1 MYQSI
6 SKRIVKIIV
15 ITALISII
23 AVSIPGMLLFSSK
36 IKEEALSSKKRIM
49 EEIVNQADYKIETL
63 QREAEEILSDKE
75 LNELLS
81 SALAGDTSVK
91 NQISLL
97 MNKFVNDN
105 YETGIHSA
113 VIRLS
118 NGMEFTSITRIYSD
132 SYPVDEEY
140 LKSHTYY
147 LGTPQIYTDQDI
159 TLKDEIRF
167 VTPMNSQNPSDGYLI
182 LNVDL
187 ASFETIFCSASEES
201 DRLQWLDY
209 KNDPLYPLE
218 NAYDTESFTHI
229 LDFISKI
236 RINSQAQF
244 AGDNVYTLI
253 QFSKRG
259 GIKMVMDVSSETLL
273 KPYQWIFIFYAI
285 SLIIVVLII
294 ILSTIPVL
302 LRRLHPL
309 VRLTRHMKTTSKEA
323 SIVPFEK
330 LHTNDEIETL
340 ADAFN
345 TMAENINEK
354 NKLSVQ
360 HESDRAKL
368 KFSLLTSQINPH
380 FVYNTLNIITHLS
393 RRQKYDEIIKVNSA
407 LIRILKD
414 TLRIDD
420 KEVSDTVEH
429 EFNIIE
435 QYILIQKYRYGSAF
449 TVEYHADENARKMLI
464 PKNVIQ
470 PMVENALFHG
480 IVPLLDDNFTGKIVV
495 SVSYTDDQIILSV
508 SDNGIG
514 MDPEHLEHVK
524 RFANSTEYER
534 GKHIGLKSVYTRI
547 AHLFGDSP
555 DNSRFLIQSEPGK
568 GTRITVIMDRI
579 N

>member
-6 SKRIVKIIV
+6 SKRIVKIII
-15 ITALISII
+15 ITALISIV

-36 IKEEALSSKKRIM
+36 IKEEALSSKKKIM
-49 EEIVNQADYKIETL
+49 EEIVNQADYKIETIR
-63 QREAEEILSDKE
+63 REAKEILSNNE
-75 LNELLS
+75 LNALLLS
-81 SALAGDTSVK
+81 AGSGDHSIE

-97 MNKFVNDN
+97 LNQFVNDN

-113 VIRLS
+113 VIRMPD
-118 NGMEFTSITRIYSD
+118 GTEYTSITRIYSD

-140 LKSHTYY
+140 LNSHNYY
-147 LGTPQIYTDQDI
+147 LGTPQIYTDQES

-167 VTPMNSQNPSDGYLI
+167 VTLINSSDPSAGYLI

-187 ASFETIFCSASEES
+187 ATFETIFSSASDES
-201 DRLQWLDY
+201 DRLMWLDY
-209 KNDPLYPLE
+209 KNDPIYPLE
-218 NAYDTESFTHI
+218 NTYDTDKFKRI
-229 LDFISKI
+229 LDFTNTIH
-236 RINSQAQF
+236 INSQDQF
-244 AGDNVYTLI
+244 SEDNVYTLL
-253 QFSKRG
+253 QVSKRG
-259 GIKMVMDVSSETLL
+259 SLKMVMDVSSETLL
-273 KPYQWIFIFYAI
+273 KPYQWIFLFYEI
-285 SLIIVVLII
+285 SLVVVVLII
-294 ILSTIPVL
+294 IISAIPVL

-309 VRLTRHMKTTSKEA
+309 IRLTHHMEKTSKES
-323 SIVPFEK
+323 SIATFEN

-340 ADAFN
+340 AYAFN
-345 TMAENINEK
+345 LMAENINEK

-360 HESDRAKL
+360 HEIDRAKL
-368 KFSLLTSQINPH
+368 SFSLLASQINPH

-393 RRQKYDEIIKVNSA
+393 RRQKYEEIIEVNSA

-420 KEVSDTVEH
+420 KEVTDTVEH
-429 EFNIIE
+429 EFGIID

-449 TVEYHADENARKMLI
+449 TVEYHADDDARKMLI
-464 PKNVIQ
+464 PKNIIQ

-514 MDPEHLEHVK
+514 MDPEHLEQVR
-524 RFANSTEYER
+524 RFANNTDYER

-547 AHLFGDSP
+547 AHLFGNSP
-555 DNSRFLIQSEPGK
+555 DNYRFLIQSEPGK
-568 GTRITVIMDRI
+568 GTRITVILDRI

>member
-1 MYQSI
+1 VYQSI

-63 QREAEEILSDKE
+63 QREAEEILSDRD

-97 MNKFVNDN
+97 INKFVNDN

-429 EFNIIE
+429 EFSIIE

-449 TVEYHADENARKMLI
+449 TVGYHADENARKMLI
-464 PKNVIQ
+464 PKNIIQ

-514 MDPEHLEHVK
+514 MDSEHLEQVK

-547 AHLFGDSP
+547 SHLFGDSP